1 MKMAKVLV
9 SLALTS
15 FATAS
20 FPPLPED
27 IITKNIEHV
36 PGASISYKETRICET
51 KAKAY
56 AGYVDLPA
64 DYISDTQGNKTHDI
78 SIFFWYFEARNAPRE
93 APTTIYLAG
102 GPGES
107 SVYGATSDG
116 GPCYVLDDSNS
127 TESNPWSWNEN
138 VNMLYVD
145 QPVTAGFSYAASV
158 NSTWDFLWDG
168 SDGTY
173 TPVTPFE
180 AYNGSVPAE
189 NTTLLYG
196 TFPDQNPAYTAN
208 TSVVAARTLWHF
220 AQLWFTEFPEYHRCD
235 DRINLAGNSYGGFW
249 VPTFMA
255 HFQRQNEKIEKGEIS
270 GKTLN
275 LDLAVITNGEV
286 DFLYQAEWYPHMA
299 HNNTYGLE
307 AISEDVYKE
316 ALNNFTKP
324 DGCRDLIE
332 QCRALGDISDPEE
345 VGIDSD
351 VNSLCTA
358 ATGYCFNYVLGAY
371 SATGRSAFDMSVLN
385 PTPYP
390 PSYPTGFAN
399 RAWVQQALGARVNF
413 TENSYVSQA
422 ILNGDISRRAGL
434 KDVSYLLSRG
444 IRVALIYGDRD
455 YRCPWISGEALSLA
469 ANWTG
474 AAEYSKAGY
483 EEIRVNNTYVGGVV
497 KQHGLLS
504 FSRVF
509 QAGHDVSWYQP
520 ETSYRIFD
528 RVVFGRDIPTGKRDL
543 DTRHRVSAGPS
554 DYSTEGPL
562 SAYGWTNELP
572 ESPEPQCYLYDVAST
587 CTENQ
592 VSYPF
597 RRSNMSKL

>member
-1 MKMAKVLV
+1 MKTSKLLP
-9 SLALTS
+9 SLALTL

-20 FPPLPED
+20 FPPPLED
-27 IITKNIEHV
+27 IITKKIDHV
-36 PGASISYKETRICET
+36 PGASISYKETHICET
-51 KAKAY
+51 KARAY

-64 DYISDTQGNKTHDI
+64 DYISDTQGNERHSI
-78 SIFFWYFEARNAPRE
+78 SIFFWYFEARNAPE
-93 APTTIYLAG
+93 KAPTTIYLAG

-145 QPVTAGFSYAASV
+145 QPVTAGFSYAEAI
-158 NSTWDFLWDG
+158 NSTWNLLWDG

-180 AYNGSVPAE
+180 AYKGFVPAE

-220 AQLWFTEFPEYHRCD
+220 AQLWFTEFPEYKTYN

-249 VPTFMA
+249 VSTSMA
-255 HFQRQNEKIEKGEIS
+255 YFQRQNEEIERGNIS
-270 GKTLN
+270 GKCLH

-286 DFLYQAEWYPHMA
+286 DFLYQAEWYPQMA
-299 HNNTYGLE
+299 YNNTYDFE

-324 DGCRDLIE
+324 AGCRDLING
-332 QCRALGDISDPEE
+332 CRAQGALYDPDELGLSP
-345 VGIDSD
+345 S
-351 VNSLCTA
+351 VNALCNTA
-358 ATGYCFNYVLGAY
+358 TTYCYQNVLNAY
-371 SATGRSAFDMSVLN
+371 SATGRSAFDMSVLTPN
-385 PTPYP
+385 PYP
-390 PSYPTGFAN
+390 PSYTTGFAN
-399 RAWVQQALGARVNF
+399 RAWVQLALGARVNF

-422 ILNGDISRRAGL
+422 LLNGDIARRAGL
-434 KDVSYLLSRG
+434 KDLEYMLSRG
-444 IRVALIYGDRD
+444 LRVALLYGDRD
-455 YRCPWISGEALSLA
+455 YRCPWIGAENLTLEAR
-469 ANWTG
+469 WDG
-474 AAEYSKAGY
+474 AERYARAGY
-483 EEIRVNNTYVGGVV
+483 EEIRVNGSYVGGVT
-497 KQHGLLS
+497 KQSGPLS

-520 ETSYRIFD
+520 ETSFRIFD
-528 RVVFGRDIPTGKRDL
+528 RAVFRRDIPTGTRDL
-543 DTRHRVSAGPS
+543 RPRRRWSSARGS
-554 DYSTEGPL
+554 DYYSTKGPL
-562 SAYGWTNELP
+562 SANGWRDELP
-572 ESPEPQCYLYDVAST
+572 EAPGVQCYLYDVATT
-587 CTENQ
+587 CTGNQ
-592 VSYPF
+592 ASFLPD
-597 RRSNMSKL
+597 